1 MTNVSDIVSGN
12 ISDQINDSNNI
23 LFESI
28 NGRVDLPLINGSK
41 VVNTGTEDSSL
52 IINKDGLQSQD
63 SIGRWMT
70 YIMADATNPVV
81 ADDPNPE
88 SLVSTGQDLSTLMDQ
103 TKPSMLT
110 DHRNLTCPQQMFTI
124 TDISPASGTSTE
136 ETKVLFFLVPLYF
149 FV

>member
-1 MTNVSDIVSGN
+1 MTTVFDIVPGN
-12 ISDQINDSNNI
+12 IFDQINDSNNV

-28 NGRVDLPLINGSK
+28 NGRVDLPFINGSK
-41 VVNTGTEDSSL
+41 VVNTDTDDSSR
-52 IINKDGLQSQD
+52 IINKDGLQHQD

-70 YIMADATNPVV
+70 YIMADATNAVV

-88 SLVSTGQDLSTLMDQ
+88 SLTTTGQDLSTFMDH

-110 DHRNLTCPQQMFTI
+110 DHRNLTCPQQIFTI
-124 TDISPASGTSTE
+124 TDISPASATSAE
-136 ETKVLFFLVPLYF
+136 ETKVLFFLVLLYV